1 MYRHPDFQFLSHVV
15 LTRSPISL
23 MIRVENIKKSFGGQ
37 TVLKDISFDVTE
49 GESVAIIGSSG
60 TGKSV
65 LIKHLVGLLNPD
77 AGKVFIEGENI
88 VGMVERQLLRVRQ
101 KFGMLFQEAA
111 LFDSMDVFENIA
123 FPLRRTGLT
132 DVKEIKQ
139 RVEEV
144 LGLVELSGTGKKLPS
159 EISGGMKKR
168 VGLARAIVHRPKII
182 LYDEPTT
189 GLDPVVSDIIDQ
201 LMMRVR
207 DQYHVTSIVI
217 THDMR
222 CALRMGQRIIYL
234 VEGKVY
240 LDAPAAEVFNSDD
253 PLVSRFIKGQ
263 SDFSVE
269 SGENEKRGE
278 CPECGYESDEK
289 EKSGECPRCGY
300 DW

>member
-1 MYRHPDFQFLSHVV
+1 
-15 LTRSPISL
+15 

-88 VGMVERQLLRVRQ
+88 VGMAERQLLRVRQ

>member
-1 MYRHPDFQFLSHVV
+1 
-15 LTRSPISL
+15 
-23 MIRVENIKKSFGGQ
+23 MIRVENIKKSFGAQ

-88 VGMVERQLLRVRQ
+88 VGMAERQLLRVRQ

-144 LGLVELSGTGKKLPS
+144 LGLVELSGTGEKLPS

-222 CALRMGQRIIYL
+222 CARRMGQRIIYL

-269 SGENEKRGE
+269 SGENEKRSRV
-278 CPECGYESDEK
+278 P
-289 EKSGECPRCGY
+289 
-300 DW
+300 

>member
-1 MYRHPDFQFLSHVV
+1 
-15 LTRSPISL
+15 
-23 MIRVENIKKSFGGQ
+23 
-37 TVLKDISFDVTE
+37 
-49 GESVAIIGSSG
+49 
-60 TGKSV
+60 
-65 LIKHLVGLLNPD
+65 
-77 AGKVFIEGENI
+77 NI
-88 VGMVERQLLRVRQ
+88 VGMEERQLLRVRQ

-123 FPLRRTGLT
+123 FPLRRTGLS

-144 LGLVELSGTGKKLPS
+144 LGLVGLSGTGKKLPS

-222 CALRMGQRIIYL
+222 CARRIGQRIIYL
-234 VEGKVY
+234 REGQVY
-240 LDAPAAEVFNSDD
+240 LDAPADDVFNSEDE
-253 PLVSRFIKGQ
+253 LVGRFIRGEA
-263 SDFSVE
+263 DFSVE
-269 SGENEKRGE
+269 SV
-278 CPECGYESDEK
+278 
-289 EKSGECPRCGY
+289 
-300 DW
+300 